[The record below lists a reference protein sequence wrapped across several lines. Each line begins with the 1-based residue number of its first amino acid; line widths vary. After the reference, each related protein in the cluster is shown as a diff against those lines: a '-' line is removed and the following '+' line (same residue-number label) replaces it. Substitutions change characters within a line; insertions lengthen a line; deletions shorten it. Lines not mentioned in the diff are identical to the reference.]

1 MKLYRIYVDRKGNY
15 KITVY
20 DKAKNTEY
28 MYQVTDNVGRGV
40 MVYMDELLKNAKLIH
55 EREDVK
61 I

>member
-1 MKLYRIYVDRKGNY
+1 MKLYRIYVDRKGKY

-20 DKAKNTEY
+20 DKSKNTEY